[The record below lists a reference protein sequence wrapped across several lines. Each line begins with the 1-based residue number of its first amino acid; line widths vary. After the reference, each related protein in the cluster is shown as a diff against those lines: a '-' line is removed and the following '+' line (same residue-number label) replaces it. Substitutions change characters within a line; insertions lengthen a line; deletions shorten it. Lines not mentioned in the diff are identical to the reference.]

1 MVPGDAFEVVVP
13 VVGDVVVIV
22 IGGGRAGSAFV
33 GGKRVVVSPWGRW
46 RRRVRSSCRRWE
58 AGSSILLPEHFQRF
72 PLGLRLCRG
81 RGVNT
86 WRADDEA
93 AQFLSVDVL
102 TEPMLDFAFAAPSPS
117 TLPLDGGGEASWRRA
132 EKWAVAV
139 LLMGVVDVGGVI
151 LVVGGGCE

>member
-1 MVPGDAFEVVVP
+1 VVPGDAFEVVVP

-46 RRRVRSSCRRWE
+46 RRRVRSSCRRWV

-72 PLGLRLCRG
+72 PLVTGCVRG
-81 RGVNT
+81 INT
-86 WRADDEA
+86 LFKRWNEEEEVGRRCV
-93 AQFLSVDVL
+93 VD
-102 TEPMLDFAFAAPSPS
+102 S
-117 TLPLDGGGEASWRRA
+117 
-132 EKWAVAV
+132 
-139 LLMGVVDVGGVI
+139 VVDVGGVI